1 MIEARALLWD
11 MRRTL
16 VDSEGRPWI
25 SWPDAM
31 SKGRVTMRTRARIDG
46 TGNSR
51 LGQKAA
57 YPQESNKKEPY
68 RCNSE

>member
-1 MIEARALLWD
+1 MTEARALLRD
-11 MRRTL
+11 MGETL
-16 VDSEGRPWI
+16 IDSEGLPWI

-31 SKGRVTMRTRARIDG
+31 SKVGITVRTRARIDG
-46 TGNSR
+46 TGNLR

-57 YPQESNKKEPY
+57 HPQESNKREPY